1 MRRCHTSHG
10 STLLARDAQTPGRT
24 TATRAGRTNGRAK
37 ARRQVR
43 HSVEQL
49 AAAEGAQRGNW
60 PLVTS
65 CNGKAPARSSRAARE
80 WYSRR
85 VSWDPST
92 KRVPLC
98 PPLCGFVSVKANLN
112 GPTISLRGRKVKSPL
127 YPGARGRPR
136 GPPLPGWRLYRIPRN
151 TRHCRGGACPRPGG
165 HEGRPYLVGV
175 YRVPRDTR
183 RCRGGACP
191 RPQAATRAAPTW
203 LGAYRVPHDTRR
215 CRGGACPRPREAPRA
230 APAWLGAYRVPHDTR
245 HCMGGACP
253 RPPI

>member
-1 MRRCHTSHG
+1 MRRGYSKKSASPLSVSGVWRCHTSHG

-24 TATRAGRTNGRAK
+24 TATRAGRTNGRAN
-37 ARRQVR
+37 ARQQVR

-49 AAAEGAQRGNW
+49 AAAEGVQRGNW

-85 VSWDPST
+85 VSWGAST
-92 KRVPLC
+92 VCAPLC

-151 TRHCRGGACPRPGG
+151 TRHCRGGACPRP
-165 HEGRPYLVGV
+165 
-175 YRVPRDTR
+175 
-183 RCRGGACP
+183 
-191 RPQAATRAAPTW
+191 
-203 LGAYRVPHDTRR
+203 
-215 CRGGACPRPREAPRA
+215 REAPRA
-230 APAWLGAYRVPHDTR
+230 APAWLGAAWAGVDSGVGQR
-245 HCMGGACP
+245 CGG
-253 RPPI
+253 RPPRGGPPGPPRAGVGQFGAADYPGPGGGGGGPPPADLTG

>member
-1 MRRCHTSHG
+1 MRRGYSKKSASPLSVSGVRRCHTSHG

-24 TATRAGRTNGRAK
+24 TATRAGRTNGRAN
-37 ARRQVR
+37 ARQQVR

-49 AAAEGAQRGNW
+49 AAAEGAQRDNW

-85 VSWDPST
+85 VSWGAST
-92 KRVPLC
+92 VCAPLC

-151 TRHCRGGACPRPGG
+151 TRHCRGGACPRP
-165 HEGRPYLVGV
+165 R
-175 YRVPRDTR
+175 
-183 RCRGGACP
+183 
-191 RPQAATRAAPTW
+191 AATRAAPT
-203 LGAYRVPHDTRR
+203 
-215 CRGGACPRPREAPRA
+215 
-230 APAWLGAYRVPHDTR
+230 WLGAYRVPHDTR